1 MERKAFKRLVRRL
14 TLAVCGLYLLCIL
27 SGCSDG
33 GEETMQAEDMVRRI
47 DYDIDYN
54 SGIISFTES
63 NIKCGI
69 TSELGRAASPVSPL
83 RTKMPYN
90 PLNTPDLTSV

>member
-1 MERKAFKRLVRRL
+1 MERKVKK
-14 TLAVCGLYLLCIL
+14 LAVQLAVMICELYLAGML
-27 SGCSDG
+27 SGCSSG
-33 GEETMQAEDMVRRI
+33 SEETMQAEDMVQGI
-47 DYDIDYN
+47 NYDIDYN

-69 TSELGRAASPVSPL
+69 TSESGRSASLVSPL
-83 RTKMPYN
+83 RTKIPYK